1 VTVLVGAPALA
12 ALGPAQYA
20 VLAAA
25 VIAGMVALAGYL
37 LTQWQAQRDRKLKVF
52 ADALAAVAEYEEL
65 PYRIRRRSASEG
77 PIRAEIAN
85 RISDVQVRIAFHL
98 AWLEIESPAVAEAY
112 RALVDAARQEAGAH
126 MKAAW
131 NEPVLSEDAAMSLGI
146 AYACPDTPAARER
159 CIAAMRDH
167 LELFRHGGRRPRTHP
182 ES

>member
-1 VTVLVGAPALA
+1 L
-12 ALGPAQYA
+12 
-20 VLAAA
+20 
-25 VIAGMVALAGYL
+25 VALAGYL
-37 LTQWQAQRDRKLKVF
+37 LTQWQARRDRKLKVF
-52 ADALAAVAEYEEL
+52 ADTLAAVAEYEEL

-131 NEPVLSEDAAMSLGI
+131 NEPILAEDAAMSLAT
-146 AYACPDTPAARER
+146 AYACPDTHAARER
-159 CIAAMRDH
+159 CIVAMRDH
-167 LELFRHGGRRPRTHP
+167 LRLLRHGERQSQTPP
-182 ES
+182 ET